1 MTDGYWGWEYGP
13 IVVFFFSTG
22 IKSYTDES
30 TNASPDQLQIL
41 TGVSMSPSKI
51 SNLTSKMVLS
61 DRRVIAENGQVIKCN
76 CILWHSSPWFYIK
89 NSEDSLRVQS
99 IL

>member
-1 MTDGYWGWEYGP
+1 MAL
-13 IVVFFFSTG
+13 FFLTG
-22 IKSYTDES
+22 IKSYTDEQ
-30 TNASPDQLQIL
+30 TNAPPDQLQIL

-61 DRRVIAENGQVIKCN
+61 DRGLIAENGQVIKCS

-89 NSEDSLRVQS
+89 NS
-99 IL
+99 